1 MQVYK
6 QYIKEYDDFPIEGVN
21 YYDINPL
28 YKDGQLRT
36 KLVEDCVA
44 VCRNINVNQ
53 RPLWHSEFDY
63 IGVVESR
70 GYIIGSMLAHELNKG
85 LVLLRSKPN
94 RLPGETS
101 VVKHTLE
108 YGDAQMEVQNGTG
121 RVLIIDDVLATGGTI
136 GGAIEVLTKAGYTP
150 ISALFLV
157 ELMQF
162 KPNLRIPY
170 WSIIQYE

>member
-6 QYIKEYDDFPIEGVN
+6 KYIKEYDDFPIEGIK
-21 YYDINPL
+21 YYDLNPL

-36 KLVEDCVA
+36 RLVEDCVS

-108 YGDAQMEVQNGTG
+108 YGDAQMECQKGEG
-121 RVLIIDDVLATGGTI
+121 RVLIVDDVIATGGTI
-136 GGAIEVLTKAGYTP
+136 NGAIEVLTKAGYTP
-150 ISALFLV
+150 VSALFLA
-157 ELMQF
+157 ELTQF
-162 KPNLRIPY
+162 NPNIDIPFA
-170 WSIIQYE
+170 SIIKY

>member
-1 MQVYK
+1 MVDYK
-6 QYIKEYDDFPIEGVN
+6 KYIKEYQDFPIDGVK
-21 YYDINPL
+21 YLDLNPL

-36 KLVEDCVA
+36 RLVEDCVA
-44 VCRNINVNQ
+44 VCRNIDINK
-53 RPLWHSEFDY
+53 RPLWHSEFDS

-101 VVKHTLE
+101 LVKHTLE

-136 GGAIEVLTKAGYTP
+136 GGAIEVLNKGGYTP
-150 ISALFLV
+150 VSALFLV
-157 ELMQF
+157 ELTQF
-162 KPNLRIPY
+162 QPNLDIPY
-170 WSIIQYE
+170 ESIIKY

>member
-1 MQVYK
+1 MQIYK
-6 QYIKEYDDFPIEGVN
+6 QYIKEYDDFPIEGIK
-21 YYDINPL
+21 YLDLNPL

-36 KLVEDCVA
+36 KLVEDCIS
-44 VCRNINVNQ
+44 VCRNTDTNL

-101 VVKHTLE
+101 LVKHTLE
-108 YGDAQMEVQNGTG
+108 YGDAQMEVQNGSG

-136 GGAIEVLTKAGYTP
+136 GGAIEVLNNGGYTP
-150 ISALFLV
+150 VGALFLV
-157 ELMQF
+157 ELTKF
-162 KPNLRIPY
+162 NPTLSIPHQ
-170 WSIIQYE
+170 SIIRY

>member
-1 MQVYK
+1 MVDYK
-6 QYIKEYDDFPIEGVN
+6 KYIKEYQDFPIDGVK
-21 YYDINPL
+21 YLDLNPL

-36 KLVEDCVA
+36 RLVEDCVA
-44 VCRNINVNQ
+44 VCRNIDINK

-162 KPNLRIPY
+162 KPTLSIPY
-170 WSIIQYE
+170 GSIIKYE